1 MASVSAAP
9 TNPVGRTNTARASA
23 TTRAATATTATT
35 AQPIARRANIVAAVV
50 VPVLDRAGTAQ
61 TGLRMRPTR
70 ARAQST

>member
-1 MASVSAAP
+1 MTSATAAP
-9 TNPVGRTNTARASA
+9 TSLAVRISTARASA